1 MIDSEK
7 VLSRLKIM
15 TDIELESEEKALLI
29 CSDAAS
35 RLNHKLRSPLYGDD
49 PRVIAAA
56 AALALT
62 AKTRYNSLSSGGIS
76 SFKAGDVTVDMDTKS
91 EEISQVL
98 LKEALAAAAD
108 CLTDSDFFFRE
119 V

>member
-1 MIDSEK
+1 MIDPEK
-7 VLSRLKIM
+7 VLSRLKII
-15 TDIELESEEKALLI
+15 TDIDLENEEKALTL
-29 CSDAAS
+29 CSEAAS
-35 RLNHKLRSPLYGDD
+35 QLSPKLRSPLCGDD

-62 AKTRYNSLSSGGIS
+62 AKTRSEALTSDGIS
-76 SFKAGDVTVDMDTKS
+76 SFKAGDVTVSMSEKS

-108 CLTDSDFFFRE
+108 CLTDNEFFFME

>member
-1 MIDSEK
+1 MIDPEK

-15 TDIELESEEKALLI
+15 TDIELDSEEKALTL
-29 CSDAAS
+29 CSEAAS
-35 RLNHKLRSPLYGDD
+35 QLNRKLRSPLYGDD
-49 PRVIAAA
+49 PRVIAVA

-62 AKTRYNSLSSGGIS
+62 AKTRYETLSSDGIS

-91 EEISQVL
+91 EEIAQML
-98 LKEALAAAAD
+98 LKEALTAAAD
-108 CLTDSDFFFRE
+108 CLTDNEFFFRE

>member
-1 MIDSEK
+1 MIDPEK

-29 CSDAAS
+29 CSEAAS
-35 RLNHKLRSPLYGDD
+35 QLNHKLRSPLYGDD

-56 AALALT
+56 AALAFT

-76 SFKAGDVTVDMDTKS
+76 SFKAGDVTVSTDTENEK
-91 EEISQVL
+91 ISQVL

-108 CLTDSDFFFRE
+108 CLTDSEFFFRE